1 MASTVFPIPVAATPS
16 FSPVI
21 PYTFTAVAPNTLYG
35 GLYNAPAGTYT
46 ITCASGTVTKVDF
59 YLGTTFVVTASTSS
73 GTVTVN
79 LATPADRV
87 RLFTNTGTNILIT
100 ITQTGN
106 ALVGNISGVL
116 DTITTVGTSTY
127 TGTSTSGF
135 GYAILVGGGGG
146 GQAYFGNPAPG
157 GGGGGAS
164 AKEVELTGSMAVTIG
179 AGGARGL
186 FPSGNGTSGGTSTFG
201 GMTCTGGGGGNNN
214 SNGGGGGSG
223 SGGTVNTNGTSG
235 AQGYITNPG
244 SATYPTG
251 YPFVVTGLSGYG
263 NGGAGGGS
271 GGANGNN
278 GTQGV
283 LYVLRF

>member
-1 MASTVFPIPVAATPS
+1 MASNVFPVAVATSS
-16 FSPVI
+16 FSPVV
-21 PYTFTAVAPNTLYG
+21 PYTFTAAAANTLYG

-59 YLGTTFVVTASTSS
+59 YLGNTFIVTASTSS

-79 LATPADRV
+79 LSTPADRV
-87 RLFTNTGTNILIT
+87 RLYTNTGTNILVT

-106 ALVGNISGVL
+106 ALIGNISGVL
-116 DTITTVGTSTY
+116 DTITSSGTY

-164 AKEVELTGSMAVTIG
+164 AKEVALTGSMPVTIG
-179 AGGARGL
+179 SGGLRGL
-186 FPSGNGTSGGTSTFG
+186 FPSGNGESGGTSTFG

-214 SNGGGGGSG
+214 GNGGGGGSG
-223 SGGTVNTNGTSG
+223 SGGTFNTNGTNG
-235 AQGYITNPG
+235 AVGYITNPG
-244 SATYPTG
+244 SSTYPAG
-251 YPFVVTGLSGYG
+251 FPFVVTGLSGYG
-263 NGGAGGGS
+263 NAGAGGGS
-271 GGANGNN
+271 GGANGVT